1 MNANAFRKSL
11 AGLMLVG
18 ALALLSSRYD
28 VFASEVAAPLRTSA
42 PDLVAIHDAGSPSF
56 NKKCLAC
63 HQDVMK
69 QETLDKRIKNAHAA
83 MVPFA
88 PGYDYKRG
96 PTNEVCISCH
106 AKTDVLQHSA
116 AQLRRNVSVS
126 LCAACHNKA
135 GPSSK
140 KFYAN

>member
-1 MNANAFRKSL
+1 MKADGLRNSL
-11 AGLMLVG
+11 TGLMLVA
-18 ALALLSSRYD
+18 ALALLSSRIG
-28 VFASEVAAPLRTSA
+28 VAASDVDGPLRAAA
-42 PDLVAIHDAGSPSF
+42 PDLVAIHDADSPSF
-56 NKKCLAC
+56 NKNCLKC

-69 QETLDKRIKNAHAA
+69 RGTLNSKIKNAHAA

-88 PGYDYKRG
+88 PGYDHKRG
-96 PTNEVCISCH
+96 VTNEICISCH
-106 AKTDVLQHSA
+106 TKTDLLEHSA
-116 AQLRRNVSVS
+116 AQIRKNVSAS

>member
-1 MNANAFRKSL
+1 
-11 AGLMLVG
+11 
-18 ALALLSSRYD
+18 
-28 VFASEVAAPLRTSA
+28 
-42 PDLVAIHDAGSPSF
+42 
-56 NKKCLAC
+56 
-63 HQDVMK
+63 
-69 QETLDKRIKNAHAA
+69 
-83 MVPFA
+83 MVPFS

-96 PTNEVCISCH
+96 ATNEVCISCH

>member
-1 MNANAFRKSL
+1 MKADRHRNPL
-11 AGLMLVG
+11 IGLLLVG
-18 ALALLSSRYD
+18 AVALLSSQIG
-28 VFASEVAAPLRTSA
+28 VAASDADGPLRATA

-56 NKKCLAC
+56 NKNCLKC

-69 QETLDKRIKNAHAA
+69 RATLNSKIKNAHAA

-96 PTNEVCISCH
+96 ATNEVCISCH

-116 AQLRRNVSVS
+116 AEIRKNVSAS

>member
-1 MNANAFRKSL
+1 MKADRLRNPLIGLLL
-11 AGLMLVG
+11 AG
-18 ALALLSSRYD
+18 ALALVSSGGG
-28 VFASEVAAPLRTSA
+28 VAAPDSSVPLRATA

-56 NKKCLAC
+56 NKNCLGC
-63 HQDVMK
+63 HKDVMR
-69 QETLDKRIKNAHAA
+69 QGTLNGKIKSAHAA

-96 PTNEVCISCH
+96 ATNEVCISCH

-116 AQLRRNVSVS
+116 AQIRRNVGVS
-126 LCAACHNKA
+126 MCAGCHNKA

>member
-1 MNANAFRKSL
+1 MKADRLRNSL
-11 AGLMLVG
+11 IGLLLVG
-18 ALALLSSRYD
+18 ALALLSSQIG
-28 VFASEVAAPLRTSA
+28 VAASDADQPLRAAA

-56 NKKCLAC
+56 NKNCLTC
-63 HQDVMK
+63 HADVMK
-69 QETLDKRIKNAHAA
+69 RTTLDKKTKNAHAA
-83 MVPFA
+83 MVPFM

-96 PTNEVCISCH
+96 ATNEVCISCH

-116 AQLRRNVSVS
+116 AEIRKNVGTS